1 MTGQHRVLLG
11 PKEGRTVQIW
21 GWGEVGS
28 ETLYKKCL
36 LSWAKGFVTLLEG
49 AGKWGN
55 SNV

>member
-21 GWGEVGS
+21 GWGEVGGV
-28 ETLYKKCL
+28 TLYKKCL
-36 LSWAKGFVTLLEG
+36 LSWAKSFVTLLEG